1 MTIFKQQDKR
11 HNSNR
16 NPIYNSNKK
25 DKTPGINIKEMWK
38 VYMKKTLKCYK
49 GYKRTLEQQE
59 MNVHPVPEQETE
71 PQKDVNDL

>member
-1 MTIFKQQDKR
+1 
-11 HNSNR
+11 
-16 NPIYNSNKK
+16 
-25 DKTPGINIKEMWK
+25 
-38 VYMKKTLKCYK
+38 MKKTLKCYE